1 LPVTPITDAGTAVLT
16 GLAAALAAFLS
27 AIPSLIGAGLLLI
40 LGWIIAGAI
49 GGVLAKFLRT
59 VRLNELADRS
69 GVTTFLKRANVQA
82 DPAGVIG
89 GLVKWYVRLVFVVM
103 AANAVGLTAVSGIVN
118 QILGFIPNLLVAILI
133 IGAFSWLATTAK
145 NLVTGAVESAGLP
158 NSNALG
164 TLTFVTVLAFG
175 IVAAAN
181 QIGVAATLINTLFMG
196 VVGALALAFG
206 LAFGLGGREQA
217 AQIWADWRGQAQNAM
232 RQAETT
238 RVSAARPGEV
248 RPTELRTR
256 DGRPETAEERMR
268 REEISRRS

>member
-1 LPVTPITDAGTAVLT
+1 
-16 GLAAALAAFLS
+16 
-27 AIPSLIGAGLLLI
+27 
-40 LGWIIAGAI
+40 
-49 GGVLAKFLRT
+49 
-59 VRLNELADRS
+59 
-69 GVTTFLKRANVQA
+69 
-82 DPAGVIG
+82 
-89 GLVKWYVRLVFVVM
+89 
-103 AANAVGLTAVSGIVN
+103 
-118 QILGFIPNLLVAILI
+118 
-133 IGAFSWLATTAK
+133 
-145 NLVTGAVESAGLP
+145 
-158 NSNALG
+158 
-164 TLTFVTVLAFG
+164 VLAFG

-238 RVSAARPGEV
+238 RASDTRSSEV

>member
-1 LPVTPITDAGTAVLT
+1 
-16 GLAAALAAFLS
+16 
-27 AIPSLIGAGLLLI
+27 
-40 LGWIIAGAI
+40 
-49 GGVLAKFLRT
+49 
-59 VRLNELADRS
+59 
-69 GVTTFLKRANVQA
+69 VQA

-118 QILGFIPNLLVAILI
+118 QILGFIPNLLVALLI
-133 IGAFSWLATTAK
+133 IGVFSWLASTAK
-145 NLVTGAVESAGLP
+145 DLVKGAVESAGLP

-217 AQIWADWRGQAQNAM
+217 AQIWADWRGQATTAIQKAE
-232 RQAETT
+232 QA
-238 RVSAARPGEV
+238 RPLAARSS
-248 RPTELRTR
+248 
-256 DGRPETAEERMR
+256 DGRVEAGEERMR
-268 REEISRRS
+268 REQLMRKS